1 MARTVIVGDVHGCA
15 RELEDL
21 LSYVGLSSSDKLFF
35 VGDLVVRGPRP
46 REVIALAREH
56 GAVAVRGNHEDRLLR
71 WKRSKGTD
79 HEIRIGAVTR
89 RAAEA
94 LKPRDW
100 EYLEELPLWAD
111 LPSHETRI
119 VHAGLMPGIPIE
131 EQDPRT
137 LMNIRT
143 LDRHHEPSELRG
155 SISWAH
161 HYAGPQHIVFGHNAS
176 VSPDIALHATGIDT
190 GAVYGGRLT
199 AMVLREGERPP
210 PPEDRAKVLVSV
222 PSRRVYFEKDRPS
235 HSASFK
241 LLRSAEGRH
250 KHGSV
255 PPASIRSR
263 ARAGRRSES
272 G

>member
-1 MARTVIVGDVHGCA
+1 MARTVIVGDVHGCI

-21 LSYVGLSSSDKLFF
+21 LSYVGFSASDKLFF
-35 VGDLVVRGPRP
+35 VGDLVVRGPKP
-46 REVIALAREH
+46 HEVVALAREH
-56 GAVAVRGNHEDRLLR
+56 GAIAVRGNHEDRLLR
-71 WKRSKGTD
+71 WKKSKGSD

-100 EYLEELPLWAD
+100 DYLDEMPLWAD
-111 LPSHETRI
+111 LPSHDVRI
-119 VHAGLMPGIPIE
+119 VHAGLLPGIAIE
-131 EQDPRT
+131 NQDPRT
-137 LMNIRT
+137 LMYIRT
-143 LDRHHEPSELRG
+143 LDRHLEASEIRG
-155 SISWAH
+155 SQSWAH
-161 HYAGPQHIVFGHNAS
+161 HYEGPHHIVFGHNAS

-210 PPEDRAKVLVSV
+210 LPEDRTKVLVSV

-241 LLRSAEGRH
+241 LLRA
-250 KHGSV
+250 SV
-255 PPASIRSR
+255 PPASARSR
-263 ARAGRRSES
+263 QRAGRRSET